1 MSASDSPLKA
11 PALKRGSSSGTYRP
25 PSPASPRITASMRP
39 TDSPPRVLRYR
50 IEAIDRSA
58 ALAADHAA
66 EAQKVGEDAGRRH
79 GGTGP
84 GASNDQRVVAV
95 TARHELNDVVGQA
108 DVGERVRWREA
119 LETHGGAARAHV
131 DIGDVA
137 EHLPAA
143 LRFLHA
149 LEHRPIEVGEALQEL
164 VDGSLRE
171 RGRRKALDLDV
182 GEL

>member
-95 TARHELNDVVGQA
+95 TARPQLKGVVGPA
-108 DVGERVRWREA
+108 DGWGRGRGRGA
-119 LETHGGAARAHV
+119 LETHRGAARGHGG
-131 DIGDVA
+131 IGAATGDPPP
-137 EHLPAA
+137 PA
-143 LRFLHA
+143 
-149 LEHRPIEVGEALQEL
+149 
-164 VDGSLRE
+164 
-171 RGRRKALDLDV
+171 
-182 GEL
+182 